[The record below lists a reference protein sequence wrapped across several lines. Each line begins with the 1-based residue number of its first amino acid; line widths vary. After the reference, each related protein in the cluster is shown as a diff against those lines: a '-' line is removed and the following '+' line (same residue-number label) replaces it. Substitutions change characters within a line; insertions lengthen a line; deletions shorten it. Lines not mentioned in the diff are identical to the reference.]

1 MNPTAK
7 ITSSHLSRLAI
18 VYVRQSTVAQV
29 RQNTE
34 STNRQYG
41 LAGTAAELGWMAEQ
55 IVVVDADLGVSGR
68 FGSERDGYRQIV
80 ARMCLGEVGAVFGLE
95 VSRFGRSNA
104 DLTRLMEL
112 ARLTDTLLID
122 VDGVYDLASVNDR
135 ILLGL
140 KGQMSEIELH
150 FLLGRLHGAKLT
162 AAHRGELRHPLP
174 VGFVYDEDNTIVKD
188 PDEQVQGAV
197 ADLFAEFHRTGSAL
211 GVMRAFA
218 ETGRL
223 FPQRAWGGA
232 WAGKLKWGKLTHARV
247 LQALKNPTYA
257 GVYTF
262 GKTRDVRQVQPDG
275 SVRTSRRRR
284 ARDEWTVLIEDHH
297 DGYVSWPQY
306 LATEAKLAANNTQQR
321 ARPVREGTAL
331 CQGIICCGVCGGRV
345 GTRYD
350 RRDRKVSYTCQIKD
364 SARTSQCRTV
374 AASTV
379 DDAVSTL
386 LLNTITPEQIAVT
399 LAAADEVVER
409 HTRTHRAAEL
419 AVQRARYD
427 ADRAERAFSNVE
439 PENRLVARTLE
450 SRWEAKLAALAEAE
464 TALVTAQSTKPPLP
478 AKDSLQALAADLP
491 RLWHAETTSPRDR
504 KRLLRTLIADVTL
517 LPEPDPHTVRVGV
530 RWHTG
535 ATDELS
541 IARPGP
547 GRTPNAAVELMR
559 RHGPTHTSAQ
569 LAELLNAAGLTSG
582 KGKPYTAAN
591 VASLRHVYK
600 IYGPRTV
607 AVGDG
612 EVSVKQAAAELG
624 IPADAV
630 YNWLRLGQ
638 VPARR
643 GPSGRWCIPWDPA
656 TQEIYRQKVAGSFRL
671 TPTLPAQRT
680 PPQTD
685 SSAHQR
691 PR

>member
-7 ITSSHLSRLAI
+7 ISSSHLSRLAI

-29 RQNTE
+29 RFNTE

-41 LAGTAAELGWMAEQ
+41 LAGTAAELGWLAEQ

-122 VDGVYDLASVNDR
+122 TDGVYDLANVNDR

-150 FLLGRLHGAKLT
+150 FLLGRLHGAKLA

-174 VGFVYDEDNTIVKD
+174 VGFVYDEDSNIIKD
-188 PDEQVQGAV
+188 PDEQVRCAV
-197 ADLFAEFHRTGSAL
+197 ADVFAEFHRTGSAL

-232 WAGKLKWGKLTHARV
+232 WAGKLKWGKLTHSRV
-247 LQALKNPTYA
+247 VQVLKNPTYA

-275 SVRTSRRRR
+275 SVRSSRRRR
-284 ARDEWTVLIEDHH
+284 AREEWTVLIEDHH
-297 DGYVSWPQY
+297 EGY
-306 LATEAKLAANNTQQR
+306 LAWQEYLGNETKLAANNTQRR

-331 CQGIICCGVCGGRV
+331 CQGIIFCGMCGGRV
-345 GTRYD
+345 ATRYD
-350 RRDRKVSYTCQIKD
+350 RRDRKVSYRCPD
-364 SARTSQCRTV
+364 RASARTPQCRTFD
-374 AASTV
+374 ASTV
-379 DDAVSTL
+379 DGAVSEL
-386 LLNTITPEQIAVT
+386 FLNTMTPQQIGLA
-399 LAAADEVVER
+399 LAAAGEVVDR

-419 AVQRARYD
+419 AVQRARYE

-450 SRWEAKLAALAEAE
+450 SRWETKLSALGEAEAALA
-464 TALVTAQSTKPPLP
+464 TAKAAKPPLP
-478 AKDSLQALAADLP
+478 DTDSLQALAADLP

-504 KRLLRTLIADVTL
+504 KRLLRALIADVTL
-517 LPEPDPHTVRVGV
+517 LPEPDPHTMRVGV

-535 ATDELS
+535 ATDELTV
-541 IARPGP
+541 ARPGP
-547 GRTPNAAVELMR
+547 GRTPAVVLDLVGR
-559 RHGPTHTSAQ
+559 YGSTHTSTQ
-569 LAELLNAAGLTSG
+569 IAEMLNAAGLTTG
-582 KGKPYTAAN
+582 KGKPFTTGG
-591 VASLRHVYK
+591 VARIRDAYK
-600 IYGPRTV
+600 IFGPRTM
-607 AVGDG
+607 AVRDG
-612 EVSVKQAAAELG
+612 EVSVKQAAADLG

-643 GPSGRWCIPWDPA
+643 GPSGRWCIPWDPT
-656 TQEIYRQKVAGSFRL
+656 TQEIYRQKVANSFRL
-671 TPTLPAQRT
+671 KPIQAAPPPTQ
-680 PPQTD
+680 
-685 SSAHQR
+685 SAGTEQ
-691 PR
+691 